1 MAILAGL
8 ALPAYQRYID
18 RAHLA
23 EVMVMYD
30 ALRTKSRIAA
40 RAAGDLCK
48 WTYQDPGSTAENVA
62 SKRRAELIKEAA
74 NTVNPQRWDR
84 GYIQQGNFVNGEPY
98 TVQFGAQADPV
109 KVRQVR
115 LLAEEMQKVGVFA
128 EWTRNTPGGAI
139 FTAFLGSCKA
149 TSPTPPIPL
158 LPAIKPSNLSQIA
171 PAASVPKPATM
182 PPTSIPLPFASAPV
196 SAASAPAGNLAV
208 PAVTASV
215 PSSVASAPL
224 PGTTTSTV
232 TPASQTPP
240 AQTQS
245 TQPRPPALEQCTT
258 QCRVSYP
265 HGNSNAYRA
274 CIAQCK

>member
-1 MAILAGL
+1 MQVDVPG
-8 ALPAYQRYID
+8 PGQHR
-18 RAHLA
+18 R
-23 EVMVMYD
+23 E
-30 ALRTKSRIAA
+30 R
-40 RAAGDLCK
+40 CK
-48 WTYQDPGSTAENVA
+48 Q
-62 SKRRAELIKEAA
+62 RRAELIKEAA

-84 GYIQQGNFVNGEPY
+84 SYIQQGNFVNGEPY

-128 EWTRNTPGGAI
+128 EWTRNTPGRAI

-149 TSPTPPIPL
+149 TSPTPPI
-158 LPAIKPSNLSQIA
+158 
-171 PAASVPKPATM
+171 